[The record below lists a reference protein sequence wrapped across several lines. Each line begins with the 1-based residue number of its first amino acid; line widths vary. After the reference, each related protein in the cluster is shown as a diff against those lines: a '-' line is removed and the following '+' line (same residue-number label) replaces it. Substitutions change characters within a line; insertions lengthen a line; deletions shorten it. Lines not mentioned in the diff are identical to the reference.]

1 MVAGPRPLGQL
12 NIDSEISVPQFPMP
26 CSPFLPDSEVTVSE
40 VAQSCPTLCDP
51 MDCGLSGSS
60 VHVIFQA
67 RVLEWIAISSPG
79 DLPNPGIK
87 LGSPTLQ
94 ADALPSEPPGKSFD
108 L

>member
-51 MDCGLSGSS
+51 MDCSPLGSS
-60 VHVIFQA
+60 IHGIF
-67 RVLEWIAISSPG
+67 PG
-79 DLPNPGIK
+79 NSTGMDCHFLLQGNLPNAGLKP
-87 LGSPTLQ
+87 GSP
-94 ADALPSEPPGKSFD
+94 AL
-108 L
+108 